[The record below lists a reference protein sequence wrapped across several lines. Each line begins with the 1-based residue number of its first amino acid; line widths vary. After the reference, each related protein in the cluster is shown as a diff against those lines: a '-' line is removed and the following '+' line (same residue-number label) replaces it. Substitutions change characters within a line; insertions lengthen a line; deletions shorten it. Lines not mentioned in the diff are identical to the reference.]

1 MLVVLLALVQVGVL
15 AKDELLVQQAARIG
29 ARPAAISPDGNCA
42 RGGGVGGSGGREES
56 RLAVDVSGG
65 SAQGEPVSV
74 AVTYDAPI
82 AVPFVEWLFPPS
94 VSLDA
99 GATDRREYP

>member
-1 MLVVLLALVQVGVL
+1 
-15 AKDELLVQQAARIG
+15 
-29 ARPAAISPDGNCA
+29 
-42 RGGGVGGSGGREES
+42 
-56 RLAVDVSGG
+56 VS
-65 SAQGEPVSV
+65 
-74 AVTYDAPI
+74 VTYDAPI